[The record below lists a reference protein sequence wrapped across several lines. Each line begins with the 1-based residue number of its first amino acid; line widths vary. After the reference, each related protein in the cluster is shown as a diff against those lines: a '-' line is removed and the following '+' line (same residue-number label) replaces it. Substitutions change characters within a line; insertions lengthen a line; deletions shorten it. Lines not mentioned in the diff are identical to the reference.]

1 MSGAH
6 EPLRILAVTN
16 MYPSATRPYFGIFV
30 RRQVEAMRAAGV
42 DMALEVIAAD
52 RGEGDYF
59 LGRSRVR
66 RAVREFRPALVHCH
80 YGYTPLAAAFAGAPY
95 LVTLCGD
102 DINGQADGHGG
113 RTFKSTLGIGVTQV
127 FAGLAR
133 RVIVKS
139 EAMRRRL
146 WPAARANSDVLP
158 NGVDTRLF
166 SPGSRAAAR
175 ARLGL
180 PADGLVVAFVNSA
193 GQASKRLDVAEAV
206 RDELARRGRAPHLLV
221 ARSVPA
227 DDMPWHSRAADC
239 LLVTSDSEGAPN
251 VAKEA
256 LACGV
261 PVVSVRVG
269 DVPEVIDRAAM
280 GAVVPRDP
288 RLLADAVAAL
298 PAAPD
303 LRPSLLPERYT
314 SEAMVRGLMAIYR
327 ACLA

>member
-1 MSGAH
+1 MSGA
-6 EPLRILAVTN
+6 EAPLRVLAVTN
-16 MYPSATRPYFGIFV
+16 MYPSPTRPYFGIFV

-59 LGRSRVR
+59 VGRRRVM

-102 DINGQADGHGG
+102 DINGQADGRGG
-113 RTFKSTLGIGVTQV
+113 RTLKSTLGIGVTQL
-127 FAGLAR
+127 FAALAR

-146 WPAARANSDVLP
+146 SPAARAKCDVLP

-166 SPGSRAAAR
+166 APGSRAEAR

-180 PADGLVVAFVNSA
+180 PAEGLVVAFVNSA
-193 GQASKRLDVAEAV
+193 GQASKRLDLAEAV
-206 RDELARRGRAPHLLV
+206 RDELVRRGRAPHLLV

-227 DDMPWHSRAADC
+227 DDMPWHYRAADC

-280 GAVVPRDP
+280 GAIVPRDP
-288 RLLADAVAAL
+288 PRLADAVAAL
-298 PAAPD
+298 PPAPD
-303 LRPSLLPERYT
+303 LRPSLLPDRYT
-314 SEAMVRGLMAIYR
+314 SEAMVRRLLDIYR
-327 ACLA
+327 ACLT